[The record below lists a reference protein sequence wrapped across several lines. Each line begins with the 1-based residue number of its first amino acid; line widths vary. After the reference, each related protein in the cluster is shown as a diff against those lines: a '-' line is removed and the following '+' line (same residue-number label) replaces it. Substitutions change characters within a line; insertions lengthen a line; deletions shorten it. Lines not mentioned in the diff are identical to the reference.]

1 MSLVTRL
8 IVCRVKIV
16 YPTFRQASIMVSEVL
31 VREGHIDDKV
41 RLMRRK
47 SSTSCSHTVG
57 IDSVC

>member
-16 YPTFRQASIMVSEVL
+16 YPTFKTGIHYGQVL

-41 RLMRRK
+41 RLMAAEK
-47 SSTSCSHTVG
+47 LNELLHTVG